1 MLLSTLAALCM
12 QTQADMAPPGQLSAV
27 GRDGTPGILCP
38 LKNTSVK
45 AEITGFGARVV
56 VVQTFVNP
64 SKTPIE
70 AIYTFPLPADA
81 AVDRMRMKIGTR
93 IVEGE
98 IKRKEEARAIY
109 EAAKAQGQVASL
121 LDQERPNI
129 FTQSVANVMP
139 GAKVEVE
146 ISYVELLKFEEG
158 EFEFKYPMVVGPR
171 FIGPT
176 VPDPSKVDPPTM
188 PKNTRSGATID
199 IQVAIDAGAPLTG
212 LRSVLHE
219 VDVARPG
226 EETARVT
233 LRRKD
238 EIPNKDFILR
248 YTPAADSVQSAFLTT
263 TDPKK
268 GGTFTLVLLPPR
280 VEKPELVAPKE
291 MIFVM
296 DQSGSQSGF
305 PIQKSKEL
313 TKKLLGK
320 LNPDDTFNVIGFS
333 TQVNPLWPEPRPV
346 SRANVDEAVAFVDKI
361 DAGGGTNLIEPV
373 KAALSVP
380 ADPQRIRVVL
390 FNTDGYV
397 GNDFE
402 VLKAVQQYRAN
413 SRMFTFGIGNAVNT
427 FLIDAMSEEGR
438 GDSELVT
445 LAESADRA
453 AERFIRRTQ
462 SPILTD
468 VQAEFNGVTVT
479 DVLPSVIP
487 DVFSAKPVVIMGRY
501 SKAGKGTI
509 VVRGKL
515 GREDWSR
522 QVEIDLPATGNSGSA
537 IQTLWARAK
546 VSDLMRLDWM
556 AQFGQG
562 PADRNK
568 VKDQITQ
575 IGLDYGIM
583 TQFTSFVA
591 VEKKIVNVGGKQR
604 TVPVPIDRADGV
616 GEAAFKDVGGAMP
629 PGAARSR
636 VLTGGGSGFGGGGG
650 AGGGLAGKPSNA
662 APATAAPREE
672 KAKRDRFD
680 SEDADKS
687 VDPKVSRD
695 SKYRNKVATKL
706 RSVKGKV
713 EIQISVK
720 EVTQALLA
728 KLKKLGLKVEDSD
741 KGLRVVFGAVDAK
754 QLIELAQL
762 DEVRRID
769 PL

>member
-1 MLLSTLAALCM
+1 MLLSTLAALCL
-12 QTQADMAPPGQLSAV
+12 QSQGEMAPPGQLTAID
-27 GRDGTPGILCP
+27 RAGTPGVLCP
-38 LKNTSVK
+38 LKNTSVR

-70 AIYTFPLPADA
+70 AIYTFPLPAEA
-81 AVDRMRMKIGTR
+81 AVDRMRMRIGTR

-98 IKRKEEARAIY
+98 IKRREEARAIY

-139 GAKVEVE
+139 GAKIEVE

-171 FIGPT
+171 YIGAT
-176 VPDPSKVDPPTM
+176 VPDPSKVDPPTVA
-188 PKNTRSGATID
+188 KGTRSGTTID
-199 IQVAIDAGAPLTG
+199 IEVAIDAGAPITG

-219 VDVARPG
+219 VAVARKG
-226 EETARVT
+226 EQAARVT
-233 LRRKD
+233 LKRKD

-248 YTPAADSVQSAFLTT
+248 YTPAADTVQSAFLTT
-263 TDPKK
+263 VDPKK
-268 GGTFTLVLLPPR
+268 GGAFTLVLLPPR
-280 VEKPELVAPKE
+280 VEKPALVAPKE
-291 MIFVM
+291 MIFIM
-296 DQSGSQSGF
+296 DQSGSQGGF
-305 PIQKSKEL
+305 PIEKSKEL
-313 TKKLLGK
+313 TKKLLGR
-320 LNPDDTFNVIGFS
+320 LNPSDTFNVLGFS

-346 SRANVDEAVAFVDKI
+346 SEANLAEAMRFVDGI
-361 DAGGGTNLIEPV
+361 QAGGGTNLLEPV
-373 KAALSVP
+373 KAALSNP
-380 ADPQRIRVVL
+380 ADPGRIRVVL

-427 FLIDAMSEEGR
+427 FLIDAMSAEGR

-445 LAESADRA
+445 LAESADKA
-453 AERFIRRTQ
+453 TERFIRRTQ
-462 SPILTD
+462 SPVLTD
-468 VQAEFNGVTVT
+468 IQADFQGVQVD

-487 DVFSAKPVVIMGRY
+487 DVFSAKPVIIQGRY
-501 SKAGKGTI
+501 TKPGKGSI

-515 GREDWSR
+515 GGEEWSR
-522 QVEIDLPATGNSGSA
+522 QIEIELPARGNSGSA

-546 VSDLMRLDWM
+546 VADLMRVDWM
-556 AQFGQG
+556 AQFGEQG
-562 PADRNK
+562 SRDRNK
-568 VKDQITQ
+568 VTDQITQ
-575 IGLDYGIM
+575 IGLNYGIM

-616 GEAAFKDVGGAMP
+616 GDPAFKDAAGAPVAGRTM
-629 PGAARSR
+629 
-636 VLTGGGSGFGGGGG
+636 GGGGGGFGGGT
-650 AGGGLAGKPSNA
+650 AGLAPSSAAPGKPA
-662 APATAAPREE
+662 LGRGAPQE
-672 KAKRDRFD
+672 KLKEGGRD
-680 SEDADKS
+680 EADKKS
-687 VDPKVSRD
+687 AADPEVVRSANF
-695 SKYRNKVATKL
+695 RNKVAAKL

-713 EIQISVK
+713 EVQLAVK
-720 EVTQALLA
+720 DVTAALLA
-728 KLKKLGLKVEDSD
+728 KLKKLGLKVDDSD
-741 KGLRVVFGAVDAK
+741 KGLRVVFGTVDAK
-754 QLIELAQL
+754 VLIELAQL

-769 PL
+769 PI